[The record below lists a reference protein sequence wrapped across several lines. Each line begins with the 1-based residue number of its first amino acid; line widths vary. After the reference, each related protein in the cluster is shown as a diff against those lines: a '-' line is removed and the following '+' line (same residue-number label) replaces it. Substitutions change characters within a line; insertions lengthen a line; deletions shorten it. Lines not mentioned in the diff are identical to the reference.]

1 MNGRLTLS
9 ASVIVIGGLALGLV
23 AGCASKSMSRMGS
36 GDVVAD
42 RQRLMK
48 LQGASW
54 ADIQA
59 KAKAG
64 NIEAIAV
71 NAETLALTAQQI
83 PGLFPEGSLT
93 DKSKAKP
100 EVWQKWAEFES
111 AARTHQSS
119 TITVLHF
126 INECDRRKSYL
137 ERGYSSVFDYC
148 VRKLK
153 YSSSTAG
160 RFQVSCLLSRRR
172 NRAASFRP
180 TSQ

>member
-1 MNGRLTLS
+1 MNRRLRLS
-9 ASVIVIGGLALGLV
+9 ASVIVIGGLALGIA
-23 AGCASKSMSRMGS
+23 AGCASSSMSKSGS

-71 NAETLALTAQQI
+71 NAETLSLTARQI
-83 PGLFPEGSLT
+83 PALFPEGSLT

-100 EVWQKWAEFES
+100 EIWQKWPEFES
-111 AARTHQSS
+111 AAKNLGVQADKLRDAAKAK
-119 TITVLHF
+119 
-126 INECDRRKSYL
+126 NEQLTQDLVKN
-137 ERGYSSVFDYC
+137 F
-148 VRKLK
+148 
-153 YSSSTAG
+153 G
-160 RFQVSCLLSRRR
+160 RDACGTCHTP
-172 NRAASFRP
+172 FRQP
-180 TSQ
+180 PPRS

>member
-1 MNGRLTLS
+1 MNARLTLG
-9 ASVIVIGGLALGLV
+9 ASVIVIGGLSLGLV
-23 AGCASKSMSRMGS
+23 AGCASKSMSKMGS

-83 PGLFPEGSLT
+83 PALFPEGSLT

-100 EVWQKWAEFES
+100 EVWQKWPEFQS
-111 AARTHQSS
+111 AAKNLGVEAEKLRDAAKAK
-119 TITVLHF
+119 
-126 INECDRRKSYL
+126 NEALTQQIVKDFGRKAC
-137 ERGYSSVFDYC
+137 GTC
-148 VRKLK
+148 H
-153 YSSSTAG
+153 TP
-160 RFQVSCLLSRRR
+160 
-172 NRAASFRP
+172 FRQP
-180 TSQ
+180 PPQQPRS